1 MQCYAKPEVPSG
13 EWHARTVVAR
23 RDHTFVC
30 GEIAAEIWKRDI
42 EVDNKKKGEG
52 QRNRTCR
59 IDRIRGPLMRG
70 GHDVASN
77 NDQT

>member
-23 RDHTFVC
+23 RDHTF
-30 GEIAAEIWKRDI
+30 AAKSRRKYGKETLKWII
-42 EVDNKKKGEG
+42 KKKGEG
-52 QRNRTCR
+52 QRNRTRR